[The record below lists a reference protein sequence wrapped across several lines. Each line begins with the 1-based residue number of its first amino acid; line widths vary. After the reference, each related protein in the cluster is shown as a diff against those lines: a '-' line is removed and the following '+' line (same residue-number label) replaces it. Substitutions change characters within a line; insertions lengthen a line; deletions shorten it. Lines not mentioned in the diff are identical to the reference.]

1 LYQPNQLFFYII
13 MLIMGTFII
22 NYFIY
27 IGSIMQFRDLL
38 WSGPLLI
45 LFVFVG
51 LYQTFKLRGLQ
62 FRCLKQA
69 FGLIVKQDK
78 VQKEPIVGD
87 ISSFQT
93 LMTSLAGAIGTG
105 NIAGIAT
112 AISVGGFGALFWM
125 WVVAFLGMATTYSET
140 LLSVKYRVTNKN
152 GAMAGGP
159 MYTLARGLK
168 APKLAACY
176 AFFGAI
182 AAFGIG
188 NLVQANSVAHA
199 LTTAFPISNVSV
211 GLIMMVVTGA
221 ILLGGI
227 TRIGRFAEWLV
238 PFKALLYLSVGI
250 GILIVHYDSIGK
262 ALWLI
267 VSSAFSGQAAV
278 GGFMGSS
285 FILAVQY
292 GVTKGVF
299 SNEAGLGSL
308 AIAAASAKTEEPVE
322 QGLLA
327 ISGVFISTM
336 LVCTVTGLVLAVT
349 GVLGTVDSTGH
360 LLTGSSLVMAAFG
373 SVAPGLQYVVVI
385 GLILFALT
393 TVLAW
398 GYYGEKCVEYLF
410 GLKIAYAYRW
420 VYTVMIF
427 IGALLK
433 LELVWAFADL
443 ANGFMAIPNLIAII
457 GLSRIVQFETRRYF
471 NNADVTN
478 DFPLTKNTVM
488 DS

>member
-1 LYQPNQLFFYII
+1 MINS
-13 MLIMGTFII
+13 FISI
-22 NYFIY
+22 D
-27 IGSIMQFRDLL
+27 SIMQFRDLL

>member
-1 LYQPNQLFFYII
+1 MINS
-13 MLIMGTFII
+13 FISVD
-22 NYFIY
+22 
-27 IGSIMQFRDLL
+27 SIMQFRDLL

-373 SVAPGLQYVVVI
+373 SVAPGLQYVVVV